1 MADALDS
8 KSSGGDLVR
17 VQVPPLAYT
26 KTTLNRL
33 KSQGSFIFTQGK
45 QWIGGVNLHNSVKLL
60 EDVLLEIE
68 NNIKQPLTAASLS
81 KVVNMSSAH
90 LQRLFKFAFE
100 QPIASYIRSRKL
112 AAALEDLLK
121 TDLRI
126 IDIAHEYGF
135 DYEQTF
141 IRAFK
146 REHGMTPG
154 EIRNSGSMINT
165 VSPLQLFR
173 KSRIGNGLCFG
184 PVSVLVPEFQVLGK
198 WHELCIRNHQKL
210 AVEAGE
216 KFWLYDREN
225 ISDHIS
231 NNEYIVLVKADCEY
245 FRHWFTSVRISESID
260 MPHEMMTETFPT
272 TRCARFRYIGH
283 HHYLGLREDLVN
295 AMYKVVNEYTSNEN
309 SEYTLNKEFF
319 FYTIDGMIYDG
330 PYCRMDWYMPIL

>member
-1 MADALDS
+1 L
-8 KSSGGDLVR
+8 
-17 VQVPPLAYT
+17 Q
-26 KTTLNRL
+26 
-33 KSQGSFIFTQGK
+33 
-45 QWIGGVNLHNSVKLL
+45 NSVKLL

-68 NNIKQPLTAASLS
+68 ERIKDSLTAACLS
-81 KVVNMSSAH
+81 KVVNMSAAH

-112 AAALEDLLK
+112 ASALEDLLR

-126 IDIAHEYGF
+126 IDIANEYGF

-165 VSPLQLFR
+165 ISPLQLFR
-173 KSRIGNGLCFG
+173 RSRIGNGLCFG
-184 PVSVLVPEFQVLGK
+184 PVPIMVPEFKVLGK
-198 WHELCIRNHQKL
+198 WHELRICNHQKL

-216 KFWLYDREN
+216 KFWLYDRES

-231 NNEYIVLVKADCEY
+231 NNEYIALVKADSQD
-245 FRHWFTSVRISESID
+245 FRHWFTSVRVNKSID

-272 TRCARFRYIGH
+272 TLCARFRYIGH

-295 AMYKVVNEYTSNEN
+295 AMYKVVDEYTSNAN
-309 SEYTLNKEFF
+309 SENHLNKEFF

-330 PYCRMDWYMPIL
+330 PYCRMDWYMPIIQS